1 MERDINQLLP
11 IVKQKLL
18 EFQAKAKAQGVD
30 FIVTSVYRSSLE
42 QDNLFLRPFD
52 GIDND
57 KDGRVD
63 EADEKI
69 TNARGGQSYH
79 NWRCAFD
86 IVPIV
91 QGKAIWSNQSLWNKL
106 GAIGQSCGLEWGGSW
121 TGFVDMP
128 HFQYTAG
135 YTFKDF
141 IDNKVDYKKFD
152 LPTAPV
158 TPAPVVAQPVAQVDT
173 ITPLRLKLISQLD
186 AKDFKG
192 AKDTTSYL
200 FTELAKKLN

>member
-18 EFQAKAKAQGVD
+18 EFQAKAKAQGID
-30 FIVTSVYRSSLE
+30 FIVTSVYRSPLE
-42 QDNLFLRPFD
+42 QDMLYLRPFD

-57 KDGRVD
+57 KDGLID
-63 EADEKI
+63 EANEKI

-91 QGKAIWSNQSLWNKL
+91 QGKAIWTNQMLWTKL

-121 TGFVDMP
+121 TGFVDQP
-128 HFQYTAG
+128 HFQFTAG

-141 IDNKVDYKKFD
+141 IDKKVDYKKFD
-152 LPTAPV
+152 IPVATPV
-158 TPAPVVAQPVAQVDT
+158 TSQPVVDT
-173 ITPLRLKLISQLD
+173 ITPLRVKLNSQLD

>member
-18 EFQAKAKAQGVD
+18 EFQAKAKAQGID
-30 FIVTSVYRSSLE
+30 FIVTSVYRSIEE
-42 QDNLFLRPFD
+42 QDKLFLRPFD

-57 KDGRVD
+57 KDGLVD
-63 EADEKI
+63 EANEKI

-121 TGFVDMP
+121 TGFIDQP

-135 YTFKDF
+135 YTFQDF
-141 IDNKVDYKKFD
+141 IDKKVDYKKFD
-152 LPTAPV
+152 IPTPVPVAKPV
-158 TPAPVVAQPVAQVDT
+158 TPPVVAIDT
-173 ITPLRLKLISQLD
+173 ITPLLSKLISQVGL
-186 AKDFKG
+186 KDYKG

-200 FTELAKKLN
+200 FTELIKKI